1 MLVRIHPLI
10 STIVGERALRPISAI
25 SVVSAIG
32 TVLSPALFQM
42 PLVLSMLSPRL
53 PFLVLAAG
61 GTNPVLFVTLI
72 GLRLSITDW
81 HWFDLGRRRGRDL
94 AMKSRISRKILM
106 WNPRAQKI
114 GVVALLAI
122 RPISRHLL
130 LSGMVGLKSRTVAVI
145 DIISTVVFLVAII
158 MTVKGL
164 R

>member
-1 MLVRIHPLI
+1 VRIHPLI
-10 STIVGERALRPISAI
+10 STVVGERALRPISAI
-25 SVVSAIG
+25 SVISAIG
-32 TVLSPALFQM
+32 TVLSPALFQL

-81 HWFDLGRRRGRDL
+81 HWFDLGRRRGRQL
-94 AMKSRISRKILM
+94 AMKSRISRKILL
-106 WNPRAQKI
+106 WNPRAQKV

-130 LSGMVGLKSRTVAVI
+130 LSGMVGLKLRTVAIV

>member
-1 MLVRIHPLI
+1 VRIHPLI
-10 STIVGERALRPISAI
+10 STVVGERALRPISAI
-25 SVVSAIG
+25 SVISAIG
-32 TVLSPALFQM
+32 TVLSPALFQL

-61 GTNPVLFVTLI
+61 GTNPVLFVALI

-94 AMKSRISRKILM
+94 AMKSRISRKILL
-106 WNPRAQKI
+106 WNPRAQKV
-114 GVVALLAI
+114 GVIALLAI

-130 LSGMVGLKSRTVAVI
+130 LSGMVGLKLRTVAFI

>member
-1 MLVRIHPLI
+1 
-10 STIVGERALRPISAI
+10 
-25 SVVSAIG
+25 
-32 TVLSPALFQM
+32 LFQL

-61 GTNPVLFVTLI
+61 GTNPVLFVILI

-94 AMKSRISRKILM
+94 AMKSRISRKILL
-106 WNPRAQKI
+106 WNPRAQKV

-130 LSGMVGLKSRTVAVI
+130 LSGMVGLKLRTVAIV

>member
-1 MLVRIHPLI
+1 MVVRIHPLI
-10 STIVGERALRPISAI
+10 STVVGERALRPISAI
-25 SVVSAIG
+25 SIISAIG

-42 PLVLSMLSPRL
+42 PLVLSLLSPRL

-61 GTNPVLFVTLI
+61 GTNPILFITLI
-72 GLRLSITDW
+72 GIRLSITDW
-81 HWFDLGRRRGRDL
+81 HWFDLGRRRGRQL

-106 WNPRAQKI
+106 WNPRAQKV
-114 GVVALLAI
+114 GVIALLAF

-130 LSGMVGLKSRTVAVI
+130 LSGMVGLKLRTVAIV